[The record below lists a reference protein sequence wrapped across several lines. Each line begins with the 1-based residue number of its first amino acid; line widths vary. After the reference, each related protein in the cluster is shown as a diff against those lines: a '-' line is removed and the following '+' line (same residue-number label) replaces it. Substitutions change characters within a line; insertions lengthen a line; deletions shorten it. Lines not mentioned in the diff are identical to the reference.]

1 MFRSRTH
8 RKSNIRR
15 MGLYIFFLIVIVIV
29 FFALDSGI
37 IAQNQNLNLS
47 LNSPVDFPVDI

>member
-15 MGLYIFFLIVIVIV
+15 MGLYIFILIVIVIV